1 MCFFFRF
8 HWPERERERDARES
22 GLDLR
27 LMVSAFKTKVCAVAF
42 RKLLNWKKVLDFPSV
57 IFGLWV
63 QWSAVEWP
71 SLALG
76 FFRSI
81 SKSLLCLELN

>member
-1 MCFFFRF
+1 MFNTTCAFSSGFTGQ
-8 HWPERERERDARES
+8 RERERDARES

-63 QWSAVEWP
+63 QWSAVEC
-71 SLALG
+71 SGVA
-76 FFRSI
+76 
-81 SKSLLCLELN
+81 